1 MSVDD
6 SRDKTPLD
14 HGPEHAPDG
23 DTGWGVATLGIRA
36 GDQRS
41 PHGEHSAAIHATS
54 SFVFD
59 SAEAAAARFSGESPG
74 LIYSRFTNPTVQA
87 FERRLAAMEGGES
100 AVATASGMSAILALL
115 LATLR
120 SGDHLVAARGMFGS
134 TTGLLNN
141 IISRFGVDVT
151 YVPLADTDAWRDAIR
166 PNTRLLF
173 VESPTNPLCELAD
186 ITALADIARSAGVL
200 LAVDNCFCTP
210 ALQRPLALGAHVVVH
225 SATKFLDGQ
234 GRAVGGAVVGDPQLV
249 GEDVFSV
256 LRTAGPSM
264 SPFNAWIFLK
274 GLETL
279 DLRMQAHSA
288 AAQRIAQWLAEQPAV
303 QRVYYTG
310 LPSHAQHELANRQ
323 QTGHGAMVAF
333 DVAGGQAAAFR
344 LINATRLFSITANLG
359 DTRSTITHPATTT
372 HHRIGPELRAEA
384 GISDGLVRLSVGLE
398 TVDDLIADLAR
409 GL

>member
-1 MSVDD
+1 MSNPDD
-6 SRDKTPLD
+6 QDS
-14 HGPEHAPDG
+14 GPDWAL
-23 DTGWGVATLGIRA
+23 ATLGIRA
-36 GDQRS
+36 GDERS
-41 PHGEHSAAIHATS
+41 PYGEHSLPIHATS

-59 SAEAAAARFSGESPG
+59 SAEAAAARFSGETPG

-87 FERRLAAMEGGES
+87 FERRLAAMEGAQA

-120 SGDHLVAARGMFGS
+120 SGDHLVAARGLFGS

-151 YVPLADTDAWRDAIR
+151 YVSLADTDAWRAAIR

-186 ITALADIARSAGVL
+186 IPALADIARDAGVW

-210 ALQRPLALGAHVVVH
+210 ALQRPLDLGAHVVVH

-234 GRAVGGAVVGDPQLV
+234 GRAVGGAVVGDPKLV

-256 LRTAGPSM
+256 LRSAGPSM

-279 DLRMQAHSA
+279 DLRMRAHSE
-288 AAQRIAQWLAEQPAV
+288 AAQRIAEWLDAQPSV

-310 LPSHAQHELANRQ
+310 LPGHPQHALANRQ
-323 QTGHGAMVAF
+323 QRGHGAMVAF
-333 DVAGGQAAAFR
+333 DVDGGQAAAFR

-372 HHRIGPELRAEA
+372 HHRIGPELRAQA
-384 GISDGLVRLSVGLE
+384 GIGDGLVRLSVGLE
-398 TVDDLIADLAR
+398 AVDDLIDDLAR